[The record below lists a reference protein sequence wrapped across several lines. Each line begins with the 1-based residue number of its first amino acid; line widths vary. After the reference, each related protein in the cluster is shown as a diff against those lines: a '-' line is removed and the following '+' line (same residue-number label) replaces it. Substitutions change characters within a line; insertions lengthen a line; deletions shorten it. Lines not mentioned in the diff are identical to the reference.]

1 MCGLMLYDRNIYMY
15 RVRFSDFPF
24 FFFFLMRQ
32 KSGSNVKSAVG
43 FNLCAIINIL
53 VSNVL
58 DREMETEI
66 KHVKKQSAGY
76 FGMLDRSF

>member
-1 MCGLMLYDRNIYMY
+1 MWLNVVRQKYLHVSRAIF
-15 RVRFSDFPF
+15 RFSV

>member
-15 RVRFSDFPF
+15 RVRFSDF

>member
-1 MCGLMLYDRNIYMY
+1 MWLNV
-15 RVRFSDFPF
+15 VRQKYLHVSRAIFRF